1 MSCCN
6 LNTGNNCNQ
15 NCNCNKCCNATNWY
29 LFTTVN
35 ANTTDQKYSIDDIV
49 TNASNPS
56 AIETYFLTHDGN
68 ISLISLMNFYN
79 KILKAEKYGTV
90 QAHVGWEVQTGS
102 GVFHD
107 ELVCGDLCSFKQLLE
122 EQGRFY
128 ITMTIA
134 IQYYQWNQKKI
145 EYNKRGLNYCCPL
158 RLIVNTSNIS

>member
-6 LNTGNNCNQ
+6 PNTGNNCNKK
-15 NCNCNKCCNATNWY
+15 CNCNKCCNATDWY

-35 ANTTDQKYSIDDIV
+35 ANTTDQKYSIDTIIN
-49 TNASNPS
+49 NASNPS
-56 AIETYFLTHDGN
+56 AIETYFLSPDGK

-90 QAHVGWEVQTGS
+90 QAHVGWEENGGTF
-102 GVFHD
+102 FHD